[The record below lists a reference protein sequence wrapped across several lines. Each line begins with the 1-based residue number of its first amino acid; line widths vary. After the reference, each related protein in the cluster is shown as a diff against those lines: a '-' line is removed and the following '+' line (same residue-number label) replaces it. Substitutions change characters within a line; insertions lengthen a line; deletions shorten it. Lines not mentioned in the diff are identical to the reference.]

1 VRSFY
6 IPDFSIEINSVAP
19 IARAAANPLNYCA
32 RLMGCEFVSLQQRQQ
47 SCPSKQN
54 YLLWHVSHSMKKTLF
69 YTNPTFLQNSVSD
82 CI

>member
-1 VRSFY
+1 VFSFF
-6 IPDFSIEINSVAP
+6 ILDLSIEITSVAP

-32 RLMGCEFVSLQQRQQ
+32 GLMGCVFVSSQQLQ
-47 SCPSKQN
+47 PILPFKQN
-54 YLLWHVSHSMKKTLF
+54 YFLWLVSHSMKKTLF